1 MMVLLCLIGSEFIHL
16 FQSNM
21 KNKLADINLAA
32 IEIGDK
38 KIIFSPKA
46 IQILNVIPGNRISIN
61 YIQKN
66 NEETFPVI
74 GKSEIFVDPENGQ
87 KLTKSGTISF
97 RGTQRDLLE
106 QFGGLFKLEPYVENM
121 YRLIAIEE
129 IDLYENEE
137 DFKDEINNLNKIN
150 YGNV

>member
-1 MMVLLCLIGSEFIHL
+1 MLSTKFISATKEFNTL
-16 FQSNM
+16 K
-21 KNKLADINLAA
+21 KNVPA
-32 IEIGDK
+32 
-38 KIIFSPKA
+38 P
-46 IQILNVIPGNRISIN
+46 
-61 YIQKN
+61 YIRKTFTLKSFKN
-66 NEETFPVI
+66 AEVYICGLGFYEFYL
-74 GKSEIFVDPENGQ
+74 NGQ

-137 DFKDEINNLNKIN
+137 DFKDEINNLNEIN